1 MLHPTT
7 AGTPAGIR
15 ADVMPYHVTAAGAL
29 VNIRADGAAYRDGA
43 SWSSW
48 AHSAAPSESRVF
60 SLTVF

>member
-1 MLHPTT
+1 MLHLTT

-15 ADVMPYHVTAAGAL
+15 ADVMTAASAL
-29 VNIRADGAAYRDGA
+29 DIRADGAAYRDGA

-60 SLTVF
+60 SLTVC